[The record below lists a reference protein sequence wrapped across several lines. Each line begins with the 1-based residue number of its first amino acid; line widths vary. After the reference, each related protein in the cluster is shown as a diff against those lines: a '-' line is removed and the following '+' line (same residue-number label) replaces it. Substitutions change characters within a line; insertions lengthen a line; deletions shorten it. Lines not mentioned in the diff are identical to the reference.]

1 MGFQERNIVSTLER
15 YMKCGV
21 GKCGHCCIGV
31 AYVCVDGPVFTYEQI
46 KKLGRGHLM
55 AGESKTNLRE
65 QLECTL
71 RGRVCLMGV
80 GNADYG
86 DDALGVYLA
95 EALVEAGVPDVI
107 VAGNSPERYLG
118 RVADMRPEHVLFL
131 DAVEFGAAPGVGRV
145 SEFPTT
151 HRPLPTNLNSQD
163 FAEYIGHV
171 RRGEWGHESM
181 AARGPTRI
189 AERGT
194 KPYFPGAKNSG
205 RALTTVAARETTRD
219 EPMLNPEQAVLVS
232 ILTCMAGAAL
242 TLLVARNKLVAG
254 WLAFLVTGGT
264 ALLVLSAIFQVLTRG
279 PSPHPA
285 AFWAMPKFGF
295 ALRIYVD
302 GLTAV
307 FLLLATLIA
316 VPASF
321 YSILYMRHYRDYSV
335 GRYYP
340 YFLLFLA
347 AMYGLLSTTDMMWF
361 FFIFWQ
367 LMTLPGYA
375 LIRFENRKPQNVWAA
390 NKFLIMMQIA
400 CAATMVGA
408 ELLAIRRQGCQRER
422 EFEVRLR
429 YREREPALA
438 AQRPGPALTALAFG
452 LFLAGFGIKMG
463 MWPFGQFWLPDAHP
477 AAPSPVSAMLS
488 GVMIKTGVYGLMRYF
503 LWLVPA
509 RAQADYPLARWGM
522 LVAVLGTITLF
533 TGTMQAL
540 KQEQS
545 KRLLAFHSI
554 GQIGYILLGTGT
566 CMALLPANT
575 PATAALATIA
585 FFGALF
591 HVLNHGLFKGLLFLN
606 AGSMLHATGTQDLN
620 QMGGMMKFMPLTAIT
635 ALVASFSI
643 SGVPLFNGFVSKWS
657 IYVAAIQG
665 SRSAKYLSL
674 CAVIAILT
682 SALTLASFIKFFGVS
697 FLSRTSDTGAAN
709 ARRGDGWKFPG

>member
-1 MGFQERNIVSTLER
+1 M
-15 YMKCGV
+15 
-21 GKCGHCCIGV
+21 
-31 AYVCVDGPVFTYEQI
+31 
-46 KKLGRGHLM
+46 
-55 AGESKTNLRE
+55 
-65 QLECTL
+65 
-71 RGRVCLMGV
+71 
-80 GNADYG
+80 
-86 DDALGVYLA
+86 
-95 EALVEAGVPDVI
+95 
-107 VAGNSPERYLG
+107 
-118 RVADMRPEHVLFL
+118 
-131 DAVEFGAAPGVGRV
+131 
-145 SEFPTT
+145 
-151 HRPLPTNLNSQD
+151 
-163 FAEYIGHV
+163 
-171 RRGEWGHESM
+171 
-181 AARGPTRI
+181 
-189 AERGT
+189 
-194 KPYFPGAKNSG
+194 
-205 RALTTVAARETTRD
+205 LT
-219 EPMLNPEQAVLVS
+219 PEQAVLVS

-242 TLLVARNKLVAG
+242 TLLAARNKLVAG
-254 WLAFLVTGGT
+254 WLAFLVTSGT
-264 ALLVLSAIFQVLTRG
+264 AFLILSAVFQVLTRG

-321 YSILYMRHYRDYSV
+321 YSILYMRHYRDYGV
-335 GRYYP
+335 ARYYP

-375 LIRFENRKPQNVWAA
+375 LIRFEYRKPQNVWAA

-400 CAATMVGA
+400 CAATMIGA
-408 ELLAIRRQGCQRER
+408 ELLAIGGKAVSGSASLKYD
-422 EFEVRLR
+422 FDTASANL
-429 YREREPALA
+429 PLLLA
-438 AQRPGPALTALAFG
+438 TRPHLTALAFG
-452 LFLAGFGIKMG
+452 MFLIGFGIKMG

-509 RAQADYPLARWGM
+509 GAHAYYPLARWGM

-554 GQIGYILLGTGT
+554 GQVGYILLGTGT

-585 FFGALF
+585 FVGALF

-620 QMGGMMKFMPLTAIT
+620 RMGGMMKFMPLTAIT
-635 ALVASFSI
+635 ALIASFSI

-665 SRSAKYLSL
+665 SASAHYLVV
-674 CAVIAILT
+674 CAVVAILT

-697 FLSRTSDTGAAN
+697 FLSRTSALVRERAAN
-709 ARRGDGWKFPG
+709 GRLEVPWMMQWPQLALAFCCVLLGIVPAIGFRLIARALEASRGGLGTALANASPMLSRTVGGLAERDSAAVFAPLALALVLALIFLLVFSISKLGGATRRAAAPWLCGYAREAECNRYVAHNFYGEIKRYFRWLGGMPHLEKSPAFKEQP